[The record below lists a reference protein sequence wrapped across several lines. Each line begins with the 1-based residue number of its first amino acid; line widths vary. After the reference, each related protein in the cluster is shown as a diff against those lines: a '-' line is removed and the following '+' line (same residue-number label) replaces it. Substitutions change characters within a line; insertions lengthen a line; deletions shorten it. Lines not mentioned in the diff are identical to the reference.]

1 MSVAEKQK
9 LRTDVENRVS
19 PDLGGLDTVAKLKSI
34 DGAFVR
40 PGTARFFRQE
50 KNVIVWFTEVS
61 AKLEIRNWPAELGQ
75 VEHFGAHAFARI
87 PANAPEGDFSY
98 QVFSGGN
105 PCEGNSDPRIIIR
118 G

>member
-1 MSVAEKQK
+1 MSVAEK
-9 LRTDVENRVS
+9 LRVRADVEETVAPGR
-19 PDLGGLDTVAKLKSI
+19 GGLDVVAKVKSI

-40 PGTARFFRQE
+40 PGTARFIRE
-50 KNVIVWFTEVS
+50 DKNVIVWFTEV
-61 AKLEIRNWPAELGQ
+61 AGKLEIRNWPPALGQ
-75 VEHFGAHAFARI
+75 VEHFGVHAFVRI
-87 PANAPEGDFSY
+87 PENAPAGEFSY